1 MASVQQQAANSHEQS
16 PATSSAMFKDLL
28 LEDLLDQQSVPD
40 KVEFY

>member
-16 PATSSAMFKDLL
+16 TATSSAMFKDLL